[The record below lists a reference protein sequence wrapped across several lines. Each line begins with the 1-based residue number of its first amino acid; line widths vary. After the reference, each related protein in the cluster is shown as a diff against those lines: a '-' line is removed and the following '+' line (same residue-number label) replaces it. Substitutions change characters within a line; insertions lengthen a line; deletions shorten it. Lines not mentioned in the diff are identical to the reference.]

1 MIETLGLGRSFGS
14 VVAVEDLNLQVKS
27 GEAFAFLGPNGA
39 GKTTT
44 VRMLCCLIAP
54 THGKALL
61 DGLDITEPKDQLKI
75 RGMIGFLPENPG
87 LYEGLSAY
95 RNLDFYAK
103 LYGVPEGERDQRIMS
118 LLKKLDIWDRRNDAV
133 AKYSKGM
140 KQKIAIA
147 RALVHQPAFLFLD
160 EPTSGLDPE
169 ASKTVRDFLIELKK
183 EGHTLFLNTHNLDEA
198 QRVCNRIGIL
208 KRKLLA
214 VGTPGDLARHYFGR
228 TTEVQLRE
236 VRPEMLTALRD
247 LPSVLDV
254 RQEEDRILIDLQ
266 DPEQQ
271 NPDIVKTLVSFGAE
285 MKYVHELRHGLEDIY
300 LKLVRENQ

>member
-54 THGKALL
+54 TQGKALL
-61 DGLDITEPKDQLKI
+61 DGLDITEKKDQLKI

-103 LYGVPEGERDQRIMS
+103 LYGVPEGERDRRIMS

-228 TTEVQLRE
+228 TTEVQLRV
-236 VRPEMLTALRD
+236 VRPEMLTALRA

-271 NPDIVKTLVSFGAE
+271 NPDIVKTLVALGAE